1 MSTKRSVF
9 VPGAPAP
16 QGSKAFKGIRGGKAI
31 LIESSKAVGPWR
43 ERIALTAHSHAAG
56 LLPPPVS
63 VGLEFVM
70 PRPKSAPKRSTPAAI
85 KRPDIDKL
93 ARAVL
98 DALTGVWLEDDSHV
112 VCLRA
117 TKRIALPGELP
128 GVAIVCTAADCCDCP
143 TVTRDYGPRLPGATS
158 SVRKLVTQAH
168 VEGCPFR

>member
-1 MSTKRSVF
+1 
-9 VPGAPAP
+9 
-16 QGSKAFKGIRGGKAI
+16 
-31 LIESSKAVGPWR
+31 
-43 ERIALTAHSHAAG
+43 
-56 LLPPPVS
+56 
-63 VGLEFVM
+63 M

-128 GVAIVCTAADCCDCP
+128 GVAIVCTVDS
-143 TVTRDYGPRLPGATS
+143 PRKRSAHN
-158 SVRKLVTQAH
+158 RKGWAL
-168 VEGCPFR
+168 